1 MNTMVLTQ
9 TADDISSMRVRG
21 AGRIARTAARALQEY
36 GASLECNTLAAFTA
50 EMEHAAEILC
60 NTRPTAVSLPNA
72 VRYVMQGVL
81 RADTL
86 EGARQALDER
96 AAAFIEDSRAAVER
110 IADIAARQFPDDAVV
125 MTHCNSQVAIACIVR
140 AHEQGRVREVY
151 ATEVR
156 PRNQG
161 YITIQMLSDAG
172 IPVNFIV
179 DSAARSFMPKVDL
192 FITGTDA
199 VTANG
204 AVVNKIGTSQ
214 IALCAHEA
222 RKPYIVAAETYKFA
236 PRTILGERIP
246 IEERSAEEVTG
257 SGRHLPPGVTV
268 RNPAF
273 DVTPSAYV
281 DLIVTEIGAFAPS
294 YAPVVIRDHLGWDI
308 GEFQKEYAFTHHY
321 GE

>member
-1 MNTMVLTQ
+1 MFLTK
-9 TADDISSMRVRG
+9 AVEDISSMRVRG
-21 AGRIARTAARALQEY
+21 AGRIARTASRALQEY
-36 GASLECNTLAAFTA
+36 GASLDCQTLAEFTEKMNDAA
-50 EMEHAAEILC
+50 EMLC
-60 NTRPTAVSLPNA
+60 KTRPTAVSLPNA

-81 RADTL
+81 EAGSL
-86 EGARQALDER
+86 EEARQALNDR
-96 AAAFIEDSRAAVER
+96 SAAFIRDSRAAVEK
-110 IADIAARQFPDDAVV
+110 IADIAARQFPEDAVV

-140 AHEQGRVREVY
+140 AYEQGRVREVY

-172 IPVNFIV
+172 VPVNFIV

-192 FITGTDA
+192 VITGTDA

-222 RKPYIVAAETYKFA
+222 RKPFIVAAETYKFA

-246 IEERSAEEVTG
+246 IEERPAEEVTG
-257 SGRHLPPGVTV
+257 NERHLPPGVTV
-268 RNPAF
+268 KNPAF
-273 DVTPSAYV
+273 DVTPAAYV

-294 YAPVVIRDHLGWDI
+294 YAPVVIRDHLRWDI
-308 GEFQKEYAFTHHY
+308 SEFQKEYAFTHHY

>member
-1 MNTMVLTQ
+1 MVLTK

-21 AGRIARTAARALQEY
+21 AGRIARTAALALQEY
-36 GASLECNTLAAFTA
+36 GASLECKTLAAFVD
-50 EMEHAAEILC
+50 EMQNAAEILC
-60 NTRPTAVSLPNA
+60 KTRPTAVSLPNA
-72 VRYVMQGVL
+72 VRYVMQGV
-81 RADTL
+81 RGAGTL
-86 EGARQALDER
+86 EEAQQALNDR
-96 AAAFIEDSRAAVER
+96 ATTFIHDSQEAVQK
-110 IADIAARQFPDDAVV
+110 IADIAARQFPDDAVI

-172 IPVNFIV
+172 VPVNFIV

-192 FITGTDA
+192 VITGTDA

-222 RKPYIVAAETYKFA
+222 RKPFIVAAETYKFA

-246 IEERSAEEVTG
+246 IEERPAEEVTG
-257 SGRHLPPGVTV
+257 SGRQLPPGVTV
-268 RNPAF
+268 KNPAF
-273 DVTPSAYV
+273 DVTPPAYV
-281 DLIVTEIGAFAPS
+281 DLIITEIGAFAPS

-308 GEFQKEYAFTHHY
+308 SEFQKEYAFTHQY